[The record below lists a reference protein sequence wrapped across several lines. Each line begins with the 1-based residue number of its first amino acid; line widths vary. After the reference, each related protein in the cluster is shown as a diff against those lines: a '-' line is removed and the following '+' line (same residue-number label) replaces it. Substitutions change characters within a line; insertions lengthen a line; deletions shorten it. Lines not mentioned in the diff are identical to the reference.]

1 MSEFA
6 KIENGIVTQVIV
18 VDQDVIDSGA
28 FGSGWIETYNIPAD
42 ENTAESG
49 RKKVHAAVGYR
60 YDQELDEFIP
70 PIDDSTIYDNTE
82 GELIETPDS

>member
-6 KIENGIVTQVIV
+6 KIENSIVTKVIV
-18 VDQDVIDSGA
+18 ADQDVIDSGA
-28 FGSGWIETYNIPAD
+28 FGSGWIETYNVPD
-42 ENTAESG
+42 GENTEESG

-70 PIDDSTIYDNTE
+70 PIDDSIIYDNTE
-82 GELIETPDS
+82 GELVETPDS